1 MSYAVYMNYVGR
13 LYKLYELHELFEYFV
28 NCLKIPWNHLKS
40 VEIAWNIFF
49 VLNKISFF
57 VEHVRKENPNYKNED
72 IELED
77 NELKEK
83 VKIKRAIE
91 ELFLKPIIVSIDD
104 MDKFEEKE
112 MNKVRPI
119 ENTWYD

>member
-1 MSYAVYMNYVGR
+1 M
-13 LYKLYELHELFEYFV
+13 
-28 NCLKIPWNHLKS
+28 
-40 VEIAWNIFF
+40 
-49 VLNKISFF
+49 
-57 VEHVRKENPNYKNED
+57 ED
-72 IELED
+72 K
-77 NELKEK
+77 ELKEK

-112 MNKVRPI
+112 MNKARPI